1 MARTTIAWGDGS
13 GDNIYLDYSAASG
26 DQTVAVS
33 SDANAGAARSKSI
46 TFSASGASPVVL
58 SVEQAAGA
66 LPDNYVRDGLVLW
79 LDGINKGENSG
90 AWTDL
95 IGGLVFQADGAVSV
109 EKGWETG
116 SGKKLIYASAL
127 GFGYSTCTIEVVIT
141 RQGPMVTQ
149 IDAFSSLGSNDITL
163 SFDGLYIY
171 MAHQNAMGTR
181 INCTAPSASAS
192 GKYCMSVIKG
202 RAIVNGTSYNVQSS
216 ASVGNA
222 NYTAVGSR
230 GNGNYYMTGIVH
242 SVRIY
247 NRQLTESEMKYN
259 QAIDN
264 VRFALGLN
272 L

>member
-95 IGGLVFQADGAVSV
+95 IGGLVFTADGAVSV

-116 SGKKLIYASAL
+116 SGKKLIYSSAL
-127 GFGYSTCTIEVVIT
+127 GYGYDTCTIEMAFT
-141 RQGPMVTQ
+141 RAGAMVTQ
-149 IDAFSSLGSNDITL
+149 IDALSSLGTNDITL
-163 SFDGLYIY
+163 SFDSQYVYIS
-171 MAHQNAMGTR
+171 HQTANNTR
-181 INCTAPSASAS
+181 ISCYVPSQSAT
-192 GKYCMSVIKG
+192 GKYCLSAQLGKAVANG
-202 RAIVNGTSYNVQSS
+202 NTFALASRAG
-216 ASVGNA
+216 VGNA
-222 NYTAVGSR
+222 NYTAIGSR
-230 GNGNYYMTGIVH
+230 GNGNYYLTGIVH